1 MSFVART
8 AALLSPLLTASVLA
22 ALTVAGDADA
32 QSRASAAVALDTYHV
47 QGNVYMVVGAGANVA
62 VQIGDEG
69 ILVVDTGATAT
80 REQVLAAIRKLSPDK
95 PIRWVINTSSD
106 ADHTGGN
113 ETVSQAGVTVNGNPA
128 AIVAHEN
135 VLARMT
141 QENRPITEMPLNTFF
156 EEGRDFAFN
165 GEAVFIYHIPAAH
178 TDGDIVVYFR
188 GSDVLVAGDLFVTTT
203 YPVIRLDAGGGVDGF
218 VAGLNKMLDVAVP
231 KFLQEGGTYVIP
243 GHGRVGDES
252 DLLEYRDMV
261 VIVRDRIASLVKQ
274 GKTLEQVMATK
285 PALDYDLRYGNG
297 NGAWTSAMFIEA
309 VYRDLKQ
316 RKGSE

>member
-1 MSFVART
+1 
-8 AALLSPLLTASVLA
+8 
-22 ALTVAGDADA
+22 
-32 QSRASAAVALDTYHV
+32 
-47 QGNVYMVVGAGANVA
+47 
-62 VQIGDEG
+62 
-69 ILVVDTGATAT
+69 
-80 REQVLAAIRKLSPDK
+80 
-95 PIRWVINTSSD
+95 
-106 ADHTGGN
+106 
-113 ETVSQAGVTVNGNPA
+113 
-128 AIVAHEN
+128 
-135 VLARMT
+135 
-141 QENRPITEMPLNTFF
+141 MPLNTFF

-297 NGAWTSAMFIEA
+297 SGAWTSAMFIEA
-309 VYRDLKQ
+309 VYRELKQ